1 VSRLQ
6 KELDSAR
13 ASYQNLQKIYQ
24 EQCSTCTIIFI
35 SHGVMTGCRQIGEA
49 EKYRDSLR
57 RKDMELKDSER
68 YVSVLSADVE
78 KVRICPFTY
87 PFTSLTA
94 YAVAST
100 V

>member
-1 VSRLQ
+1 M
-6 KELDSAR
+6 
-13 ASYQNLQKIYQ
+13 
-24 EQCSTCTIIFI
+24 FI
-35 SHGVMTGCRQIGEA
+35 SHGVMTSCWQIGEA

-78 KVRICPFTY
+78 KVRTCPSTY
-87 PFTSLTA
+87 PFTLLTA
-94 YAVAST
+94 HAVASA

>member
-1 VSRLQ
+1 MQYVYNHVHQPWCYDRLP
-6 KELDSAR
+6 A
-13 ASYQNLQKIYQ
+13 
-24 EQCSTCTIIFI
+24 
-35 SHGVMTGCRQIGEA
+35 IGEA

-68 YVSVLSADVE
+68 YASVLSADVE
-78 KVRICPFTY
+78 KVRICPFIY
-87 PFTSLTA
+87 SSTSLTA